1 MSMLL
6 LLVAVQEITQEV
18 IVPEI
23 AFTGD
28 TTTDWISMPGNE
40 EVLKAKLLIMEL
52 TFLDDAVTA
61 EHARVGS
68 SRALCMQSYES
79 SQGCTEFGTHGQ
91 QRVCSTVGV
100 RQGSEGKSCSYL

>member
-1 MSMLL
+1 MYPEVLSMLR

-28 TTTDWISMPGNE
+28 TTADWISMPGNE

-52 TFLDDAVTA
+52 TFLDDCVSA
-61 EHARVGS
+61 EHARVRS
-68 SRALCMQSYES
+68 SGASCVQPYES
-79 SQGCTEFGTHGQ
+79 SQGCINVEKRAQ
-91 QRVCSTVGV
+91 QSVCSTVGA
-100 RQGSEGKSCSYL
+100 RQVS

>member
-1 MSMLL
+1 MLL

-18 IVPEI
+18 IVPEV

-52 TFLDDAVTA
+52 TFLDDSVSA
-61 EHARVGS
+61 ELARVGS
-68 SRALCMQSYES
+68 SRTFACSPVSQVRAALELEPWASK
-79 SQGCTEFGTHGQ
+79 
-91 QRVCSTVGV
+91 VCAAQLV
-100 RQGSEGKSCSYL
+100 